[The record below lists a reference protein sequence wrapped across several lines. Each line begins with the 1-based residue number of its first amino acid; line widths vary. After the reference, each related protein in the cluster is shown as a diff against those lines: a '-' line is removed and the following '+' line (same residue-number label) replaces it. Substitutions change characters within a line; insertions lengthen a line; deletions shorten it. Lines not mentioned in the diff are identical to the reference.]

1 MDRDWQEKFNCRMGG
16 LEVICLIPI
25 NENGVQTEL

>member
-1 MDRDWQEKFNCRMGG
+1 MDRDWQGKFNCRMGG
-16 LEVICLIPI
+16 LEVIYLIPI